1 MKKYL
6 IGVLAAGLL
15 AGCRNFVEIPQPN
28 VRTFKYTTDFRYV
41 LNNNNVVEP
50 LYSMPILSGDDT
62 EISDPTRQNTLSDI
76 QANAYTWAA
85 KYTSETQ
92 GDADWEALYKGIYS
106 YNEVILGVLSSQGG
120 TDAEKQ
126 SLYAEALVHRA
137 CAYFTLVNI
146 YGKQYD
152 ASTASTDPGVPL
164 LLTPDLFVPLNRASV
179 ATVYAQVVNDLK
191 YAVSRLPAL
200 PDYNVRPAKVS
211 AYALLA
217 RTMLHMRN
225 FPAAR
230 AYADS
235 ALTLQSGLLDLKTYA
250 TAPGTI
256 PRRLL
261 DPEVILSKVTTSM
274 FPFTGMSLSPVVLNL
289 LGTNDL
295 RYTLFTNTRG
305 GFGRLFSTAFTGRAY
320 WRYNLN
326 GEFTIQ
332 MGPTV
337 PEMMLIKAE
346 CLARAGDATGALAL
360 VNTLRRNRFTAA
372 NYAPLTAASAADA
385 LGVVIDEKR
394 REFFGTGA
402 RWFDQRRLNADAAF
416 ATTKTRVFKGTTY
429 TLDPGSPRYVY
440 PIGDKYILLNP
451 ELTQN
456 PR

>member
-6 IGVLAAGLL
+6 IGLLAAGLL

-28 VRTFKYTTDFRYV
+28 VRTFKYTTDYRYV
-41 LNNNNVVEP
+41 LNNNAGLEP
-50 LYSMPILSGDDT
+50 LYSSPLLSNDDIDIT
-62 EISDPTRQNTLSDI
+62 DPTRQNTLSDI
-76 QANAYTWAA
+76 QVNTYTWAA
-85 KYTSETQ
+85 KYTSDTQ
-92 GDADWEALYKGIYS
+92 GDIDWERLYQTIYTC
-106 YNEVILGVLSSQGG
+106 NEVILGVMDSQGG

-126 SLYAEALVHRA
+126 RLYAEALVHRA
-137 CAYFTLVNI
+137 CAYFTLVNL

-152 ASTASTDPGVPL
+152 ASTASTDLGVPL
-164 LLTPDLFVPLNRASV
+164 LLTPDLFAPLNRASV
-179 ATVYAQVVNDLK
+179 ATVYAQLMKDLK
-191 YAVSRLPAL
+191 YAVPRLPAL

-217 RTMLHMRN
+217 RTALHMRD
-225 FPAAR
+225 FPTAR

-261 DPEVILSKVTTSM
+261 DPEVILSKVTVNMNSYTAL
-274 FPFTGMSLSPVVLNL
+274 PLSADVLNL
-289 LGTNDL
+289 LGTTDL
-295 RYTLFTNTRG
+295 RYTLFTNSRG
-305 GFGRLFSTAFTGRAY
+305 GFGNQLSTAFTGRAY
-320 WRYNLN
+320 WRHTLN

-337 PEMMLIKAE
+337 PEVMLIKAE
-346 CLARAGDATGALAL
+346 CLARGGDATGALTL
-360 VNTLRRNRFTAA
+360 VNTLRRNRFTTAT
-372 NYAPLTAASAADA
+372 YTPLTAASAAAA

-402 RWFDQRRLNADAAF
+402 RWFDQRRLNADPAF
-416 ATTKTRVFKGTTY
+416 AATETRVFKGTTY
-429 TLDPGSPRYVY
+429 TLAPGSPRYVY
-440 PIGDKYILLNP
+440 PIGDKYILLSP
-451 ELTQN
+451 ELAQN

>member
-15 AGCRNFVEIPQPN
+15 AGCRSFVEIPQPN

-41 LNNNNVVEP
+41 LNNNTVVEP
-50 LYSMPILSGDDT
+50 LYNLPILSGDDV
-62 EISDPTRQNTLSDI
+62 EIADPTRQNTLFDY

-85 KYTSETQ
+85 KYYADTQ
-92 GDADWEALYKGIYS
+92 SDNDWERMYQGIYS
-106 YNEVILGVLSSQGG
+106 YNEVLLGVLSSQGG
-120 TDAEKQ
+120 TEAEKQ
-126 SLYAEALVHRA
+126 RLYAEALVHRA
-137 CAYFTLVNI
+137 CAYFTLVNM

-152 ASTASTDPGVPL
+152 AGTASTDPGVPL
-164 LLTPDLFVPLNRASV
+164 LLTPDLFAPLNRASV

-191 YAVSRLPAL
+191 YAASRLPAL

-217 RTMLHMRN
+217 RTMLHLRN

-235 ALTLQSGLLDLKTYA
+235 ALTLQSGLLDLKAYTA
-250 TAPGTI
+250 APGTI

-261 DPEVILSKVTTSM
+261 DPEVILSKVW
-274 FPFTGMSLSPVVLNL
+274 TGQLTAISLSPDVLSL

-295 RYTLFTNTRG
+295 RYTLFTNSRG
-305 GFGRLFSTAFTGRAY
+305 GYGSQFSTAFTGRAY
-320 WRYNLN
+320 WRYTLN
-326 GEFTIQ
+326 GESATQ
-332 MGPTV
+332 VGPTV

-360 VNTLRRNRFTAA
+360 VNALRRNRFTAA
-372 NYAPLTAASAADA
+372 SYAPLTAANAPEA
-385 LGVVIDEKR
+385 LKVVIDEKR

-416 ATTKTRVFKGTTY
+416 ATTRTRVFKGTTY
-429 TLDPGSPRYVY
+429 TLDPAGPRYVY
-440 PIGDKYILLNP
+440 PIGDKYILLNS